1 MLKNYYLS
9 QLQDES
15 VYLVQ
20 NEQEL
25 TELLDSI
32 GISEDYKKDITG
44 ACVIFGDGEYL
55 AIWLTED
62 SRYYDLRAI
71 YHPLPYYESSYQKM
85 NRDILPEYWQESN
98 IFYHM
103 NQPKK
108 ES

>member
-32 GISEDYKKDITG
+32 GISGDYKNDITG
-44 ACVIFGDGEYL
+44 ACVVFGDGDYI

-62 SRYYDLRAI
+62 SRYYDLSAI
-71 YHPLPYYESSYQKM
+71 YRPLPFYITGQQEVNAEY
-85 NRDILPEYWQESN
+85 LPEYWKESN
-98 IFYHM
+98 PFY
-103 NQPKK
+103 NVENPSLDK
-108 ES
+108 